1 MDTVDDLKKDI
12 VKKNAIV
19 VLEKERFKEEINNG
33 MFDDAEEVL
42 ENPETKNYYQNALD
56 VLNKENLSDKVKIS
70 KDNLSLWKRIKEN
83 FKKILL
89 K

>member
-12 VKKNAIV
+12 VKKNAV
-19 VLEKERFKEEINNG
+19 VALEKEHIKEQINNG
-33 MFDDAEEVL
+33 MFDDVDEVL

-56 VLNKENLSDKVKIS
+56 ELNKENLSDTVKIS
-70 KDNLSLWKRIKEN
+70 DVKLSLWKRIKEN
-83 FKKILL
+83 FKKIVL

>member
-12 VKKNAIV
+12 VKKNAV
-19 VLEKERFKEEINNG
+19 VALEKEHIKEQINNG
-33 MFDDAEEVL
+33 MFDDVDDVL

-56 VLNKENLSDKVKIS
+56 ELNKENLSDTVKIS
-70 KDNLSLWKRIKEN
+70 DVKLSLWKRIKEN
-83 FKKILL
+83 FKKIVL

>member
-19 VLEKERFKEEINNG
+19 ALEKERLKEEINNG
-33 MFDDAEEVL
+33 MFDDADEVL

>member
-12 VKKNAIV
+12 VKKNAFV
-19 VLEKERFKEEINNG
+19 ALEKERLKKQINNG
-33 MFDDAEEVL
+33 MFDDVDEVL

-56 VLNKENLSDKVKIS
+56 ELNKENLSDTVKIS
-70 KDNLSLWKRIKEN
+70 DVKLSLWKRIKEN
-83 FKKILL
+83 FKKIVL